1 MIGRTISTVDVRWG
15 ERRATPSIS
24 STRRTLARGRTRLG
38 YVFSSLRV
46 ARSHSNCSCHQDQS
60 TFPVYAEAMMGR
72 APPTATVPSAPIIS
86 TSRSAQSTSSRRRSG
101 QSVTHS
107 RPRSGQF
114 PPTVTRIP
122 LMGNNGNTLE
132 GCYFVKEAGLL
143 TGWYWKE
150 RWLSLKGAKLTI
162 HCRKTK
168 VRRTFF
174 SFLSHKLNH

>member
-1 MIGRTISTVDVRWG
+1 MSAGQSNEQSLQFRAQDAHWLGEGLIWGTFSVLCGWHVPTLIVRH
-15 ERRATPSIS
+15 R
-24 STRRTLARGRTRLG
+24 
-38 YVFSSLRV
+38 
-46 ARSHSNCSCHQDQS
+46 DQS
-60 TFPVYAEAMMGR
+60 TLPVYAEAMMGR

-101 QSVTHS
+101 QSFTNNS

-114 PPTVTRIP
+114 LPTMNRIP

-143 TGWYWKE
+143 RGWYWKE
-150 RWLSLKGAKLTI
+150 RWLSLKGAVLTI

-168 VRRTFF
+168 VSVHF
-174 SFLSHKLNH
+174 SLSHKLNH